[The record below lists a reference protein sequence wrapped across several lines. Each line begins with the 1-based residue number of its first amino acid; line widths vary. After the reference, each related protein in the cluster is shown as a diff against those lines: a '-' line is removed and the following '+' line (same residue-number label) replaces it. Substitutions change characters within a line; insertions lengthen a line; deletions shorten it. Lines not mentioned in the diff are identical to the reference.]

1 MAEYNTIRVGELPPA
16 PWGMT
21 NLLPKE
27 VAGNLTRGT
36 VQQLADLISD
46 YIGTASSLAFN
57 PTTILDGGTLPDT
70 DSPEWVL
77 VGKGTFYN
85 VNGGANIT
93 TTEELN
99 ALTSNGTV
107 WALSVEIPINVELA
121 GIVQSVRSGYT
132 TTAPSEDAVFNAIA
146 QSIPEGTEMLVNKQN
161 SLVPDPSGVKY
172 ITANAAINGLDEKQ
186 NTLRLYTVGGNQT
199 VSNDWNR
206 NTIVFTTS
214 GTITVPDFLSVS
226 FYFNGITLPGVNL
239 TWVLTGDTTWVS
251 GDPETTTENKRFI
264 LAKKGAEES
273 IIFIADEDITVLTS
287 TDELAEGITNLY
299 FTTARVLSTILTGLS
314 MLTGTAIEATD
325 TVLVALGKLQKQ
337 INDINAT
344 IPIYKNVIH
353 FGNSICKHPIIAGI
367 WWGEWGMA
375 ATIRDNDYV
384 HKFLSFLKIYSPS
397 ATSDAFNIAN
407 WETNYATF
415 DKSTL
420 DPYLIGKDLV
430 VLRLGENVTYYSDF
444 QNQYK
449 ILIQYIQSKVPN
461 ATIILG
467 GQFWT
472 NATKETA
479 MQNAANELGLP
490 FVSVKHLD
498 SATYKQTVGGVVQ
511 GDDGL
516 PHTITDS
523 GVANHPNDLGML
535 KIAEALF
542 SEITYKHETGVITP
556 QREIIGNITLDNTF
570 NGCVVKVKATST
582 ITVSKDLMPNFNCVF
597 DVFPTFTATF
607 VAGSGATISSN
618 GLKLLADKMAT
629 LYKDGAAFNYRL
641 KGETSV

>member
-85 VNGGANIT
+85 VNGGATIT

-107 WALSVEIPINVELA
+107 WDLSVEIPINVELA

-172 ITANAAINGLDEKQ
+172 ITANAVVNGLDEKQ

-199 VSNDWNR
+199 VSNDWNK

-214 GTITVPDFLSVS
+214 GTITVPDNLSVS

-251 GDPETTTENKRFI
+251 GDPGITTENKRFI
-264 LAKKGAEES
+264 FAKKSAEES
-273 IIFIADEDITVLTS
+273 IIFIDDITS
-287 TDELAEGITNLY
+287 TNELAEGSTNLY
-299 FTTARVLSTILTGLS
+299 FTTARVLSTVLTGLS
-314 MLTGTAIEATD
+314 MLTGTAIEPTD

-337 INDINAT
+337 ISDISTSKQDIANQIEVPLPATVLDSWHGKTVIFTSTGILT
-344 IPIYKNVIH
+344 IPATLL
-353 FGNSICKHPIIAGI
+353 NSFVFNGI
-367 WWGEWGMA
+367 TLTGV
-375 ATIRDNDYV
+375 T
-384 HKFLSFLKIYSPS
+384 LSWAITTPKTWLFITP
-397 ATSDAFNIAN
+397 
-407 WETNYATF
+407 
-415 DKSTL
+415 
-420 DPYLIGKDLV
+420 
-430 VLRLGENVTYYSDF
+430 
-444 QNQYK
+444 
-449 ILIQYIQSKVPN
+449 
-461 ATIILG
+461 
-467 GQFWT
+467 
-472 NATKETA
+472 
-479 MQNAANELGLP
+479 LP
-490 FVSVKHLD
+490 
-498 SATYKQTVGGVVQ
+498 
-511 GDDGL
+511 
-516 PHTITDS
+516 
-523 GVANHPNDLGML
+523 
-535 KIAEALF
+535 IAEKQIFTL
-542 SEITYKHETGVITP
+542 T
-556 QREIIGNITLDNTF
+556 QRG
-570 NGCVVKVKATST
+570 ST
-582 ITVSKDLMPNFNCVF
+582 NSVM
-597 DVFPTFTATF
+597 
-607 VAGSGATISSN
+607 
-618 GLKLLADKMAT
+618 LLP
-629 LYKDGAAFNYRL
+629 
-641 KGETSV
+641 VQ